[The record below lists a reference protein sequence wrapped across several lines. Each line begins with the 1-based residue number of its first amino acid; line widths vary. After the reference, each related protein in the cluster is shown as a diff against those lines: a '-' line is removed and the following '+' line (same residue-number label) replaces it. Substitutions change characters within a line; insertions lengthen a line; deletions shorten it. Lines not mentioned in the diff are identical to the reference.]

1 MPASNSL
8 LASRTNWRI
17 AWEMSSPAA
26 DVPVTNDRSI
36 WRKLDALA
44 LLSPVVVVV
53 WMLVMA
59 RASSGSIR
67 LDLPHFRNF
76 YFWNALGLAGLAWG
90 LGLLVRGVRRE
101 LGVVTMGISL
111 VLMVGVCA
119 LAGVS
124 MSQIIV
130 RDFIPLFAL
139 AAFYLGMEQMGRQER
154 GAQSLTVMVGAFFGA
169 VVWIALR
176 SDDPGPVGM
185 IVRGWMAMGCFAAV
199 WLGLRT
205 PHMARPLLQL
215 PQSVVGGYLFAVA
228 IGIPS
233 LAWDGEIG
241 QLLRGEGT
249 LMVAMVMGLTL
260 WVRRMA
266 VIDEGPERT
275 LLVRLI
281 PLSFCAALGL
291 LYPLWMA
298 SPGSARWL
306 WGALGGVLVSLLVF
320 CVVHRKFSAS
330 GMRAWLWLTWVV
342 PVVLIFL

>member
-1 MPASNSL
+1 
-8 LASRTNWRI
+8 
-17 AWEMSSPAA
+17 MSSPAT
-26 DVPVTNDRSI
+26 DVPVSSHRSI
-36 WRKLDALA
+36 WCKLDTLA

-59 RASSGSIR
+59 RVSSGSMR
-67 LDLPHFRNF
+67 LGLPHFRDF

-101 LGVVTMGISL
+101 LGAATMGISL

-119 LAGVS
+119 LAGVF

-130 RDFIPLFAL
+130 RGFIPLFAL
-139 AAFYLGMEQMGRQER
+139 AAFYLGLEQMGRQER
-154 GAQSLTVMVGAFFGA
+154 GAQSLSVMVGAFFGA

-176 SDDPGPVGM
+176 SDDASPVGM

-205 PHMARPLLQL
+205 PHMERPLLQL
-215 PQSVVGGYLFAVA
+215 PQGVVGGYLFAVA
-228 IGIPS
+228 IGVPS
-233 LAWDGEIG
+233 MAWDGEMG
-241 QLLRGEGT
+241 QLLRGEAT

-266 VIDEGPERT
+266 GLGDGPERT

-320 CVVHRKFSAS
+320 CVAHRKLSAS
-330 GMRAWLWLTWVV
+330 GLRAWLWLTWVV
-342 PVVLIFL
+342 PVVVIFC

>member
-1 MPASNSL
+1 
-8 LASRTNWRI
+8 
-17 AWEMSSPAA
+17 MSSPAA
-26 DVPVTNDRSI
+26 DVPVSSHRSI
-36 WRKLDALA
+36 WRKLDSLA
-44 LLSPVVVVV
+44 LLNPVVVVV

-59 RASSGSIR
+59 RVSSGSMR
-67 LDLPHFRNF
+67 LGLPHFRDF

-101 LGVVTMGISL
+101 LGAAPMGISL

-119 LAGVS
+119 VAGVF

-130 RDFIPLFAL
+130 RGFIPLFAL
-139 AAFYLGMEQMGRQER
+139 AAFYLGLEQMGRQER
-154 GAQSLTVMVGAFFGA
+154 GAQSLSVMVGAFFGA

-176 SDDPGPVGM
+176 SDDASPAGM

-205 PHMARPLLQL
+205 PHMERPLLQL
-215 PQSVVGGYLFAVA
+215 PQGVVGGYLFAVA
-228 IGIPS
+228 IGVPGM
-233 LAWDGEIG
+233 AWDGEMG
-241 QLLRGEGT
+241 QLLRGEAT

-266 VIDEGPERT
+266 GLGDGPERT

-320 CVVHRKFSAS
+320 CVAHRKLSAS
-330 GMRAWLWLTWVV
+330 ALRAWLWLTWVV
-342 PVVLIFL
+342 PGVVIFC

>member
-1 MPASNSL
+1 
-8 LASRTNWRI
+8 
-17 AWEMSSPAA
+17 MSSPAA
-26 DVPVTNDRSI
+26 DVPVPSDRSI

-44 LLSPVVVVV
+44 LLCPVVVVV

-59 RASSGSIR
+59 RASNGSIR
-67 LDLPHFRNF
+67 LGLPHFRNF
-76 YFWNALGLAGLAWG
+76 YCWNALGLAGLAWG
-90 LGLLVRGVRRE
+90 LGLLVRAVRRE
-101 LGVVTMGISL
+101 LGAAQFGICL
-111 VLMVGVCA
+111 VAMVGVCA

-124 MSQIIV
+124 MSRMIV

-176 SDDPGPVGM
+176 SDDPSPVGM

-205 PHMARPLLQL
+205 PHMAHPLLQL
-215 PQSVVGGYLFAVA
+215 PQGVVGGYLFAVA
-228 IGIPS
+228 VGVPTM
-233 LAWDGEIG
+233 AWDGDMGE
-241 QLLRGEGT
+241 LLRGEAT

-266 VIDEGPERT
+266 DLGDGPERT

-306 WGALGGVLVSLLVF
+306 WGALGAVLVSLLVF
-320 CVVHRKFSAS
+320 CVLHKKLSAS
-330 GMRAWLWLTWVV
+330 GIRAWLWLTWVA